1 MNDADTLRVERN
13 LLEFRLAMLEQA
25 IETQYLGGM
34 EAPELA
40 ARMLPLFERL
50 SIVNAKLAELR
61 GPAAST

>member
-25 IETQYLGGM
+25 IETQHLGGM

-40 ARMLPLFERL
+40 ARMPPLFERL
-50 SIVNAKLAELR
+50 SIVNTKLAELR